1 MGDSRYKR
9 VSRKRPC
16 LICGKPDWCSRTGDD
31 SISFCARVTA
41 GADRLSRKE
50 RWGVFYHD
58 RELLNRPFWKA
69 GEPRNLYKGAI
80 QEIQPAPLEIRD
92 FIYSSMLRLS
102 PASDYECLTMGK
114 KGLFERG
121 LEAFEDYGSLPCAV
135 SQRKDLA
142 AKLRLLLDQNYPSF
156 VREHP
161 RGIVHIPGFWINDVG
176 EACLWLEKDY
186 SQPMLIVP
194 FRNPCG
200 KIQACQIRFSD
211 SLNKNK
217 KRYLWLSVPALES
230 AGSGTPLHYANW
242 KTFGAD
248 CLNRPVLITEGAL
261 KGDVAAKFRS
271 QFLIIANSGVG
282 CAHDVISKVTRGK
295 KVYLAFDN
303 DYHENPAVLRQLAKL
318 ILSCSTSE
326 DLQLISE
333 NIKILSWEK
342 QFKGIDDALLKES
355 EIYESS
361 LAEWFSILSVDSG
374 KVIKQIM
381 CEIAQT

>member
-1 MGDSRYKR
+1 
-9 VSRKRPC
+9 
-16 LICGKPDWCSRTGDD
+16 
-31 SISFCARVTA
+31 
-41 GADRLSRKE
+41 
-50 RWGVFYHD
+50 
-58 RELLNRPFWKA
+58 
-69 GEPRNLYKGAI
+69 
-80 QEIQPAPLEIRD
+80 
-92 FIYSSMLRLS
+92 
-102 PASDYECLTMGK
+102 
-114 KGLFERG
+114 
-121 LEAFEDYGSLPCAV
+121 
-135 SQRKDLA
+135 
-142 AKLRLLLDQNYPSF
+142 
-156 VREHP
+156 
-161 RGIVHIPGFWINDVG
+161 
-176 EACLWLEKDY
+176 
-186 SQPMLIVP
+186 MLIVP

-261 KGDVAAKFRS
+261 KGDVAAKFCS

-374 KVIKQIM
+374 KIIKQIM